1 MHRRAFRESEPL
13 LDLCAD
19 QIALLRRNV
28 VPFIDREHQRPALLD
43 HRPQQ
48 TRVLLHDVVVRID
61 HGHNQQV
68 FGVGSTLR
76 RAIDRAVRFAQSGA
90 VVVAVAR
97 VPPNRIFVF
106 HDQIVRVVDR
116 IREQEFAEDE
126 RIRRQ
131 T

>member
-1 MHRRAFRESEPL
+1 MENREPIRRTDEQLQGMLDEPGTW
-13 LDLCAD
+13 
-19 QIALLRRNV
+19 V
-28 VPFIDREHQRPALLD
+28 V
-43 HRPQQ
+43 
-48 TRVLLHDVVVRID
+48 

-76 RAIDRAVRFAQSGA
+76 RAIDRAVRYAQSGA

-106 HDQIVRVVDR
+106 HDQIVRVVDL

-126 RIRRQ
+126 RIRLEAYLRQ